1 MDISSKKPTLLFG
14 LKHYESRARVFLDPM
29 SYPAQRKSV
38 SLVEAKKDGKT
49 FSEIVNGCKAIDKQ
63 SAPITHAA
71 VYAQH
76 KAPINESKAQRYYYS
91 GWLIVDSKS
100 TCQKRARTEDRCMVK
115 EQKMLEEQRR
125 SECRRRIGEQRRL
138 EEQQRLEEIRAQAI
152 KRKNERKQRRDE
164 RRRRLN
170 KRMQKLEEKQK
181 MMERRRQIMEERIR
195 RLQKAKKRL
204 EPRNVVKK
212 KAGAWLRRVQ
222 DKIVKRSR
230 ENPIHKNKRKLKW
243 ILMKTN
249 TYCKFDYLRSNKS
262 NFNGAEIDKRIQQSL
277 DEDYIMMDVN

>member
-14 LKHYESRARVFLDPM
+14 LKHYESRACVFLDPM

-100 TCQKRARTEDRCMVK
+100 TCQKRARIEDRCMK
-115 EQKMLEEQRR
+115 D
-125 SECRRRIGEQRRL
+125 
-138 EEQQRLEEIRAQAI
+138 A
-152 KRKNERKQRRDE
+152 
-164 RRRRLN
+164 
-170 KRMQKLEEKQK
+170 KLG
-181 MMERRRQIMEERIR
+181 R
-195 RLQKAKKRL
+195 KAKDDGQK
-204 EPRNVVKK
+204 ETNN
-212 KAGAWLRRVQ
+212 G
-222 DKIVKRSR
+222 
-230 ENPIHKNKRKLKW
+230 RKG
-243 ILMKTN
+243 KTI
-249 TYCKFDYLRSNKS
+249 
-262 NFNGAEIDKRIQQSL
+262 AESEEEVRT
-277 DEDYIMMDVN
+277 